1 MVSPQTYPLSP
12 RLASSAAYQAPAG
25 GGCPTPTPPL
35 ELRFHHL
42 ALVTEIKVG
51 VWGLGGNVDTHDARK
66 RVISHG
72 QSSRSGTGGREL
84 HIARWGRAISCHPF
98 SLSRSF
104 CGHSCSSFHN
114 AAVSS
119 SGYFS
124 GVFGQE
130 GELKSLFLGMGLG
143 QE

>member
-1 MVSPQTYPLSP
+1 MDVP
-12 RLASSAAYQAPAG
+12 
-25 GGCPTPTPPL
+25 PPL

-51 VWGLGGNVDTHDARK
+51 IWGLGGDVDMHDARETM
-66 RVISHG
+66 ISHG
-72 QSSRSGTGGREL
+72 QYSRSGTWGREL

-98 SLSRSF
+98 SFSRSF

-114 AAVSS
+114 AAVCS

-124 GVFGQE
+124 GVSAQ
-130 GELKSLFLGMGLG
+130 GELRSLFLHMGLG
-143 QE
+143 QG